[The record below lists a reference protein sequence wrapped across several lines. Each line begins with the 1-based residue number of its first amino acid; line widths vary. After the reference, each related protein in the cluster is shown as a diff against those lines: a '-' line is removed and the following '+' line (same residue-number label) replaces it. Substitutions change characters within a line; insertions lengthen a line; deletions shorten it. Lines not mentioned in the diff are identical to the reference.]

1 MNDYRRPVDELPV
14 KNAGALSLTDTLI
27 GVDAVAEPAAFQAQ
41 LGEIAARI
49 LGPITTNANG
59 SYIRLS
65 NGFQLCWKVH
75 TLESS
80 VTLSTA
86 NLNGTGY
93 RSGQQDP
100 PLPAPFGSPVRTMPF
115 PGASGQGFWLQ
126 SGGASATKFQFNIY
140 SMTSITLDPG
150 ASMVLLAIGEAP

>member
-1 MNDYRRPVDELPV
+1 MAHVDDLTFINAAQILGSDNLYLGRPSDTADPDKRTDLDELISRIIGPV
-14 KNAGALSLTDTLI
+14 
-27 GVDAVAEPAAFQAQ
+27 
-41 LGEIAARI
+41 
-49 LGPITTNANG
+49 TTNANG

-75 TLESS
+75 TLASS

-100 PLPAPFGSPVRTMPF
+100 LLPAPFGSPVRTMPF
-115 PGASGQGFWLQ
+115 PGASGQGFWLA
-126 SGGASATKFQFNIY
+126 SGGPSATKFQFNMY
-140 SMTSITLDPG
+140 SMTQITLDPG
-150 ASMVLLAIGEAP
+150 VSMVLLAIGEAP